1 MNIPQGHQA
10 VMPYLI
16 LENASRFVDFVTS
29 VFQAQIINVTRR
41 PDDND
46 SIMHAEAIIEGSTMM
61 FADATEQWLP
71 QVAGLF
77 VYVADADDAFDKA
90 VAAGGKVIMELSDQ
104 DYGRTCGVQDPA
116 GNTWWITSVR

>member
-29 VFQAQIINVTRR
+29 VFQAQIVNVTRR

-46 SIMHAEAIIEGSTMM
+46 GIMHAEAIIEGSTMM
-61 FADATEQWLP
+61 FADATEQWSP

-77 VYVADADDAFDKA
+77 VYVADADAAFDKA
-90 VAAGGKVIMELSDQ
+90 VAAGGKVIMELRDQ
-104 DYGRTCGVQDPA
+104 DYGRTCGVQDPT
-116 GNTWWITSVR
+116 GNTWWITSVQ